1 MEKHKTK
8 LLPHTTC
15 SYKLQ
20 TDFKSFFRRKH
31 RENVF
36 MTTLK

>member
-20 TDFKSFFRRKH
+20 TDFKSFLE
-31 RENVF
+31 ENIEK
-36 MTTLK
+36 MCL